1 MSETT
6 IKWIAGVG
14 GGVASFLFGGWSY
27 LLWVLLF
34 FVVVDYVT
42 GWVAAKQ
49 AGELSSNVGF
59 VGGFRKLMIFVF
71 VAIGNMLDTALGDT
85 LGGFFDG
92 GHGFRD
98 GVTLYYLA
106 NELLSITEN
115 AGRLGV
121 PIPEP
126 IRRAVKVLSEKG
138 EDENGENHRG

>member
-1 MSETT
+1 MSETV
-6 IKWIAGVG
+6 IKWLAAIG
-14 GGVASFLFGGWSY
+14 GGITSFLFDGWSY

-42 GWVAAKQ
+42 GWIAAKQ
-49 AGELSSNVGF
+49 AGELSSDVGF
-59 VGGFRKLMIFVF
+59 VGGYRKLMIFVF
-71 VAIGNMLDTALGDT
+71 IAIGNMLDTALGDT

-121 PIPEP
+121 PIPDP
-126 IRRAVKVLSEKG
+126 IQRALAVLNEKK
-138 EDENGENHRG
+138 E

>member
-1 MSETT
+1 MTETT
-6 IKWIAGVG
+6 FKWIVGFG
-14 GGVASFLFGGWSY
+14 GGIASFLFGGWNS

-34 FVVVDYVT
+34 LVVVDYVT

-85 LGGFFDG
+85 MSGFFDG

-98 GVTLYYLA
+98 GVTFYYLA

-126 IRRAVKVLSEKG
+126 IRRAVKVLNENEKKEDDG
-138 EDENGENHRG
+138 E